1 MLKTYQRK
9 TKLFEFSQDRKREK
23 RKVNVTLQGLCC
35 NGFAPSVRL
44 CLQTKLPSFLTTGSF
59 RKYQSPVK
67 DF

>member
-35 NGFAPSVRL
+35 NGFAPSVCL

-59 RKYQSPVK
+59 RKYQPPVK